1 MGVLVLV
8 FLAVLAIVAGLAR
21 GPLPLAF
28 VAPYIE
34 QAVETQYPGLDV
46 NFTGL
51 ELEWNRRDKNL
62 VVGISDLVVSDNK
75 RRLAS
80 IPDVT
85 VVFSGGALLRG
96 RIAPA
101 ALEFTGLAIR
111 LNRNRQ
117 GEIKLGYDY
126 ALMNE
131 NPSGDEAA
139 TTAND
144 TAEDASSRETLLGIL
159 QELSNEPDKTTIT
172 GYLQRLELYNSS
184 VYIEDEILGRFWRVT
199 DADLFVWREAN
210 GLRGQANGNLKVGSE
225 TVSVVALADYDRTF
239 RRTEIDG
246 QFTDLPLPLVG
257 EQAAELDILKGIGL
271 TLSGQVNLTLDEHFI
286 FDSVGFDV
294 TAGEGKID
302 LPELYKQPL
311 PIESVAVSGKAS
323 GDFRHIDLEQVE
335 ARTLGATVRMSGS
348 VDLAEA
354 GIGLAIDGGVNNLK
368 VNDLGRFWPYS
379 MAVNGY
385 NWVTANIR
393 DGVVPA
399 GAFTIKLPAGVL
411 ASGDL
416 PKDAVKLSFDLEGT
430 SANYYAPLPKVT
442 DIKGHGV
449 LTATGVTISGLTGKL
464 GNLAVTSDKV
474 VINEFDKYDQLADI
488 RIHVTG
494 PSRDIFTF
502 LDLKPLGL
510 ATPYGIVPASMTG
523 EGAVDASFKFPL
535 RFDLKLKNVDYSA
548 SGDFTG
554 ASIPD
559 VAEGIDLKD
568 GKLKVAVNPKGVT
581 VNGTAALNTVPVSLM
596 AESWF
601 SGAREGHRLY
611 RVRGDV
617 DDAGRA
623 ALKLGTPYLE
633 GPMAAD
639 LQFETEPKG
648 SASGT
653 LKLDLEK
660 TKITVSALHWV
671 KEAGTPGRFS
681 TDIKVAADDVATLSN
696 ITLTAG
702 DLSATGT
709 AELNG
714 ELLTRLDV
722 PSIVYG
728 DNDFGFEFTQ
738 KTKDNMNLHVH
749 GAEFDL
755 RPFVV
760 ATYDLNEADIDG
772 PENDR
777 NIDIDVDLAKILL
790 DQDIVLE
797 TVSAKLRVEGNLI
810 ENGTAKGHF
819 AGGKK
824 VDFDLARKGE
834 GRTVTFI
841 SDDAGSLFRGL
852 DLYDDFRDGTL
863 KLAATIDDTKES
875 RPAKGTI
882 DIKNVRVV
890 NAPVLGRILTLG
902 SLGGIVDLL
911 RGEGMVFATV
921 EGPFT
926 YENGVFTTRDFRAI
940 GSIGITVNGTVDQPA
955 NKIDMYGTV
964 IPSYTL
970 NSMLGNIP
978 ILGTLLVGKQGEG
991 IFGFSYKVSG
1001 GLDDPQTSVNAVSA
1015 LAPGILRRMFFEP
1028 WDQEDVQPP
1037 TTTKPD
1043 SRPSP

>member
-21 GPLPLAF
+21 GPMSLSF

-34 QAVETQYPGLDV
+34 QAVETQYPGMDV
-46 NFTGL
+46 DFSGM
-51 ELEWNRRDKNL
+51 ELEWNGRDKNL

-101 ALEFTGLAIR
+101 ELAFTGLTIR
-111 LNRNRQ
+111 LNRNKQ
-117 GEIKLGYDY
+117 GEIKLGYDH
-126 ALMNE
+126 ALMTE
-131 NPSGDEAA
+131 NPAGDEAA

-144 TAEDASSRETLLGIL
+144 TAADASSRETLLGIL
-159 QELSNEPDKTTIT
+159 QELSKEPDKTTIT
-172 GYLQRLELYNSS
+172 GYLKRLELYNSS
-184 VYIEDEILGRFWRVT
+184 VYIEDEILGKFWRVT

-239 RRTEIDG
+239 KRTEIDG

-257 EQAAELDILKGIGL
+257 AQAPELDILKGIGL
-271 TLSGQVNLTLDEHFI
+271 TLSGQINLTLDETFS

-294 TAGEGKID
+294 TAGAGAID
-302 LPELYKQPL
+302 MPDLYKQPL

-335 ARTLGATVRMSGS
+335 AVALGAKVQLRGS
-348 VDLAEA
+348 VDLAEE
-354 GIGLAIDGGVNNLK
+354 GIGLALDGGINNLK
-368 VNDLGRFWPYS
+368 VDDIGRFWPYS

-385 NWVTANIR
+385 DWVTANIR

-399 GAFTIKLPAGVL
+399 GAFTINLPAGAL

-548 SGDFTG
+548 SGDFTD
-554 ASIPD
+554 AFIPD
-559 VAEGIDLKD
+559 VSGGIDLMG

-611 RVRGDV
+611 RVKGEV

-633 GPMAAD
+633 GPMTAD
-639 LQFETEPKG
+639 LSLETEPKG

-660 TKITVSALHWV
+660 TKITANALHWV
-671 KEAGTPGRFS
+671 KEAGTPGQFS
-681 TDIKVAADDVATLSN
+681 ADINVTPEDAATLSN
-696 ITLTAG
+696 ISLTAG
-702 DLSATGT
+702 DLSAKGT
-709 AELNG
+709 AELKG
-714 ELLTRLDV
+714 DLLTRLDV
-722 PSIVYG
+722 PSIVFG
-728 DNDFGFEFTQ
+728 ANDFGFEFTQ
-738 KTKDNMNLHVH
+738 TAKDNMDIHVY
-749 GAEFDL
+749 GAQFDL
-755 RPFVV
+755 KPFVV

-772 PENDR
+772 VESDR
-777 NIDIDVDLAKILL
+777 KINIDVDLAKILL
-790 DQDIVLE
+790 DQDLVLE
-797 TVSAKLRVEGNLI
+797 TVSAKFGVEGNLI
-810 ENGTAKGHF
+810 ENGTAKGQF
-819 AGGKK
+819 AGGKNVSFK
-824 VDFDLARKGE
+824 LARAGE
-834 GRTVTFI
+834 TRKVTFL

-863 KLAATIDDTKES
+863 KLEATIDDTQKS

-882 DIKNVRVV
+882 DVKNVRVV
-890 NAPVLGRILTLG
+890 NAPVLGKILTLG

-926 YENGVFTTRDFRAI
+926 YENGVFTTRDFRAV

-955 NKIDMYGTV
+955 NKIDMFGTV

-991 IFGFSYKVSG
+991 IFGFSYKVTG

-1028 WDQEDVQPP
+1028 WDQEDVKPP
-1037 TTTKPD
+1037 TTNKPD